1 MNVEAP
7 IDPTELAAEY
17 LRQCRIVDDPVAPAS
32 PLSRNYEASFSEWAR
47 VLGVE
52 KEDPRLLVSFT
63 PDARVETLEFD
74 DRRQVVVYDQYLG
87 QSFNRLNDFVLRG
100 WPSSYVTRWG
110 LKHLGHA
117 LAAAGSL
124 QAAALA
130 LGLATLWHVPDGP
143 GRPSRQ
149 DLISRGITTAVQE
162 QFVLAHECVH
172 VSMRLDAV
180 RSVRAELDDLVD
192 SVVELY
198 EGTSALVDREVIREE
213 ALEDELRVLKANR
226 IDTEDADFVELLRGR
241 MDTTSFKPSEALGRK
256 EHLREELICDLVAT
270 QLVAEKFGRE
280 GFPLPIVISSILLG
294 FHNLTS
300 LEVIRDQAL
309 RRKNGVS
316 EPDLDGVML
325 RKSFWRTLVP
335 HLFSEEGL
343 TDMLTDATNL
353 HAERAG
359 DQILYILP
367 FEFGRA
373 MDRIEGSDFGGAEE
387 AAVLHTIREQM
398 SEGRESLA
406 GLPPP

>member
-1 MNVEAP
+1 M
-7 IDPTELAAEY
+7 
-17 LRQCRIVDDPVAPAS
+17 
-32 PLSRNYEASFSEWAR
+32 
-47 VLGVE
+47 LGVE
-52 KEDPRLLVSFT
+52 KGDPRLLVSFT
-63 PDARVETLEFD
+63 PNARVETLEFD
-74 DRRQVVVYDQYLG
+74 NRRQVVVYDQYLG

-100 WPSSYVTRWG
+100 WPPSYVTRWG
-110 LKHLGHA
+110 FKHLGHA
-117 LAAAGSL
+117 LTAAGSL

-130 LGLATLWHVPDGP
+130 LGLAAMWHVPDGP

-172 VSMRLDAV
+172 VALRLDAAH
-180 RSVRAELDDLVD
+180 SARAELDDLVD
-192 SVVELY
+192 SVVELHD
-198 EGTSALVDREVIREE
+198 GASALVDREVIREE

-241 MDTTSFKPSEALGRK
+241 IDTTSFKASEALGQK

-270 QLVAEKFGRE
+270 RLVVEKFGRE

-300 LEVIRDQAL
+300 LEVIRNQAL
-309 RRKNGVS
+309 RQKNRVT
-316 EPDLDGVML
+316 EPDLDGVLL
-325 RKSFWRTLVP
+325 RKGFWRTLVP
-335 HLFSEEGL
+335 LVFSEEEGL
-343 TDMLTDATNL
+343 TGMLADATNL

-373 MDRIEGSDFGGAEE
+373 MDRVEGSDFGGAEE